1 MFRNQ
6 LIESINES
14 CFETLDDILI
24 EEEEDYY
31 QINESYYKQI
41 LQ

>member
-31 QINESYYKQI
+31 QINEDYYKQI